1 MAGQHRAAMALVV
14 AGQHRAKASRE
25 ATVGVLQEF
34 LEQFMAARKTRDLE
48 DLCKDLVAIAF
59 PCLAPFDLFALH
71 IVVCSMCEP
80 PCLGHLARIMCIVVC
95 SMCEPPCVNHLA
107 CTCRTPLQTA
117 GDGGGDNL
125 EVCAEGEAHGRVPR
139 LVRAGDEEGACKCM
153 HVLKCLILPPMSQVL
168 HMCLHSCYGVHI
180 V

>member
-1 MAGQHRAAMALVV
+1 
-14 AGQHRAKASRE
+14 
-25 ATVGVLQEF
+25 
-34 LEQFMAARKTRDLE
+34 MAARKTRGLE
-48 DLCKDLVAIAF
+48 DLCKDLVAIAC

-125 EVCAEGEAHGRVPR
+125 EVCPEGEAHGRVPR
-139 LVRAGDEEGACKCM
+139 LVRTSDEEGACKVVHACTQVFVIPT
-153 HVLKCLILPPMSQVL
+153 HVSSLAHVFALVFRWSTHCVVRGVLSHVDCAPVLTNWLWTLPCKGLVACHL
-168 HMCLHSCYGVHI
+168 H
-180 V
+180 